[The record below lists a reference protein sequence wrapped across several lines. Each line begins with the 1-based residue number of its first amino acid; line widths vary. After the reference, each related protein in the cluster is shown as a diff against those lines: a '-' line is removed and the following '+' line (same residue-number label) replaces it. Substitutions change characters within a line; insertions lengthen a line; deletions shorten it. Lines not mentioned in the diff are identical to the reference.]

1 MGPSAMSWVSFTD
14 QAIGRGSH
22 CPPAYLS
29 LPRYFGPVFPQGTNH
44 CPVSPIERMMDCRRR
59 CSRTTI
65 PLIPAW
71 EITFRKSQGATCG
84 SGCDAECVV
93 FRPSKPSFEK
103 SHPGGLYDAFSRA
116 KSAGRGVY
124 GGPGFAPSALYLQ
137 ALCIHERVLLRVDN
151 AITADRAVRRIEK
164 LAAATKARRPDLTA
178 RFPELV
184 ERAKTPLPP
193 ELVNSLS
200 KQPYRRGAFLVLFF
214 LDSPRYIHIRRG
226 SYVKQQKIDRNPLLE
241 APTSI

>member
-65 PLIPAW
+65 PLIQAW
-71 EITFRKSQGATCG
+71 VLTYQKSLGMTCG
-84 SGCDAECVV
+84 PGRDSECVV
-93 FRPSKPSFEK
+93 SHPAKPSFEK
-103 SHPGGLYDAFSRA
+103 SHPGGLYAACSSA

-124 GGPGFAPSALYLQ
+124 GEHGFAPSALYLQ
-137 ALCIHERVLLRVDN
+137 ALCSLEPVLLRVYN
-151 AITADRAVRRIEK
+151 AITAGRDRAVRRVGE
-164 LAAATKARRPDLTA
+164 LAAATQARRP
-178 RFPELV
+178 
-184 ERAKTPLPP
+184 
-193 ELVNSLS
+193 
-200 KQPYRRGAFLVLFF
+200 G
-214 LDSPRYIHIRRG
+214 
-226 SYVKQQKIDRNPLLE
+226 
-241 APTSI
+241 